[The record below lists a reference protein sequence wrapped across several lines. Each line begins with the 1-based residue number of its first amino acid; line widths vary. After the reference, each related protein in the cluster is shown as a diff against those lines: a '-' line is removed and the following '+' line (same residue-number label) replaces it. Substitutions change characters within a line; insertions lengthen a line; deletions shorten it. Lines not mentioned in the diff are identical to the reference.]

1 MAVRSEGIICPLPRS
16 QFATGTGYYGIF
28 SGYFEDLCLTLQMV
42 IVRSVKQVHITCFQ
56 DQRRSASL
64 AFIFSMVVSLT
75 LIGCKGNDSRSS
87 LLPDNVKED
96 RPIVIKEGQAIVFRP
111 ESNKSLLICAGVVD
125 GRLSVMELNQKG
137 KSLSVTWSDSDS
149 WETTIKNSTNG
160 ETTVII
166 DKDGDGLPDVRS
178 TNR

>member
-1 MAVRSEGIICPLPRS
+1 MVLTLPRFL
-16 QFATGTGYYGIF
+16 FATKTGYSEFF
-28 SGYFEDLCLTLQMV
+28 SGVLEDFCLTSGSVNM
-42 IVRSVKQVHITCFQ
+42 RAVKQVHNTCFK

-125 GRLSVMELNQKG
+125 GKLSVMEINQKG
-137 KSLSVTWSDSDS
+137 KSFSVTWSDSDS

-160 ETTVII
+160 KTTVII
-166 DKDGDGLPDVRS
+166 DKDGDGLPDVR
-178 TNR
+178 TTDR